1 MENRNMDK
9 DGPNKEGLLQFVN
22 KEEQAEENSCLSTR
36 LIEELEPQHLRRL
49 ENPHFTGNCAE
60 KLFFHNSLGLQNK
73 LPKHII
79 SFDERYFL
87 RCLELVH
94 IHSTCNFSSKMQI
107 LSKSSG
113 SREVRN
119 ENLRTNGNL
128 ATECPQAVGIESSY
142 VPDSSAEWILG
153 AITGSKSML
162 NILKSPLLNQFGS
175 VNCTVDSG
183 KENIHDS
190 EEGSFSDF
198 MSSPGGFSV
207 SSAQKLQK
215 EMTDHGSEHVHR
227 RVLSVSSTA
236 STCSDQSCLS
246 AAAPISQGML
256 QRRWKNGL
264 PHYVFS
270 IDGKKEVYVADL
282 LKIDSPDDKF
292 LDYVYTFHS
301 RQESKKERAF
311 SARESQLV
319 GKMTVSTSVTLS
331 STKLE
336 IMETRFVVFGSMDQY
351 MDEIQTSHIL
361 RKNKKLAK
369 KVTDVFRTSQSYKQ
383 RSLSKFGGTSAIL
396 EDASWT
402 PSIDMY
408 DDYYSCGNA
417 LLDQQIPPNF
427 ELAAIVTRDPLNDS
441 SKEAEKGGW
450 GMKFLKKSPTGSKNA
465 PPEISVECRSRGT
478 SDCSTS
484 TDVIIPSGF
493 HGGPRSRHA
502 GPSSLLERWS
512 SGGHCDC
519 GGWDLGCP
527 LTVLKTGNEASS
539 QTTSGDCQT
548 FDLYIQGSKQS
559 APVMKMSNIH
569 DGLYYIHFHSTLSA
583 LQSFAIAAAFIHRH
597 SPFLRPKL
605 YRK

>member
-9 DGPNKEGLLQFVN
+9 DEPNKEGLLQLVN

-49 ENPHFTGNCAE
+49 ENPHFTGNCAQ

-107 LSKSSG
+107 ISKSSG

-119 ENLRTNGNL
+119 ENLHTNGNL
-128 ATECPQAVGIESSY
+128 ATECPQTVGIESSY

-183 KENIHDS
+183 KENINDS

-246 AAAPISQGML
+246 AAAPISQGMF

-282 LKIDSPDDKF
+282 LEIDSPDDKF

-331 STKLE
+331 PTKLE

-427 ELAAIVTRDPLNDS
+427 ELAAVVTRDPLNDS

-548 FDLYIQGSKQS
+548 FDLYIQGLKQS